1 MISKRVTT
9 NSKQENSPIFLQEF
23 RACPPFNTKR
33 EISPELAGLIWPR
46 FFFFFFIT
54 RYLRARGR
62 IHNEFSLP
70 SILSL
75 SLFFLETSSIH
86 PQTKRRNFHIYQRH
100 RCEWQHGWWFIVY
113 SGKGTKND
121 SNDERKIQTK
131 FCPRNISL
139 ENDPKLLSDPKMTR
153 LALEKSSAGTGK
165 GGVRT
170 FSESVDSWQRSSTFW
185 LGAKS

>member
-1 MISKRVTT
+1 MSQLIRSRKISQFS
-9 NSKQENSPIFLQEF
+9 SKNFARLTRSEKFHRSLRDLFDPD
-23 RACPPFNTKR
+23 
-33 EISPELAGLIWPR
+33 
-46 FFFFFFIT
+46 FFFFFL
-54 RYLRARGR
+54 LRATFEHAEEFTTNFPFLR
-62 IHNEFSLP
+62 FSLSP
-70 SILSL
+70 S
-75 SLFFLETSSIH
+75 FFSKLLSIH

-121 SNDERKIQTK
+121 SNDGRKIQKK

-170 FSESVDSWQRSSTFW
+170 FSESVDSWRRSSTFW

>member
-1 MISKRVTT
+1 MSQLIRSRKIPQFSSKNFARAPRLTR
-9 NSKQENSPIFLQEF
+9 NEKF
-23 RACPPFNTKR
+23 RRSLRDLFDPD
-33 EISPELAGLIWPR
+33 
-46 FFFFFFIT
+46 FFFFFYY
-54 RYLRARGR
+54 YLRARGR

-75 SLFFLETSSIH
+75 SPSFFSKLLSIH

-121 SNDERKIQTK
+121 SNDGRKIQK
-131 FCPRNISL
+131 KCCPRNISL

-170 FSESVDSWQRSSTFW
+170 FSESVDSWRRSSTFW